1 MVSDFLKKDLGNLS
15 SFFTVRDILP
25 LQKKW
30 RDSIAAFSQK
40 LCTINKLNRPL
51 LKVIDLNKS

>member
-25 LQKKW
+25 LQKNGGVLLQHFRKNY
-30 RDSIAAFSQK
+30 AQ
-40 LCTINKLNRPL
+40 LIN
-51 LKVIDLNKS
+51 